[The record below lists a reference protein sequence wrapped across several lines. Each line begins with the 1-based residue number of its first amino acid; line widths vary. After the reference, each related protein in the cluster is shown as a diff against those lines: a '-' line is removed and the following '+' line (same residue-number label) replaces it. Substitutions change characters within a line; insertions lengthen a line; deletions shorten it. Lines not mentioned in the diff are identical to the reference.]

1 MDGGGT
7 RIEPGG
13 DQGVLKRRK
22 KGDEWTL
29 EGGTL
34 ASYCSC
40 HKIFSQGMT
49 QINESNICN
58 GVDQIGILKRLDEGK
73 RR

>member
-13 DQGVLKRRK
+13 DQGVLKRWK
-22 KGDEWTL
+22 QGDEWTM

-40 HKIFSQGMT
+40 RKIFSQGMT
-49 QINESNICN
+49 QINESDICN
-58 GVDQIGILKRLDEGK
+58 RVDQIGILKRLDEGK